1 MYDHTLHRGR
11 NHFCRYCLQTFSTE
25 EILKRHI
32 KDCFKMVNKCLR
44 CLKIVNKF
52 KNFERKIK
60 SPFMFCADFDS
71 ILVPEDNAK
80 QSPEERYMSKFQKH
94 GAWSYGYKLER
105 IDDKFS

>member
-1 MYDHTLHRGR
+1 MT
-11 NHFCRYCLQTFSTE
+11 
-25 EILKRHI
+25 
-32 KDCFKMVNKCLR
+32 
-44 CLKIVNKF
+44 
-52 KNFERKIK
+52 
-60 SPFMFCADFDS
+60 CADFDC